1 MISRIGTDQQE
12 ATMKRF
18 VLGARITLVTVSA
31 VAAFTLSQSAMA
43 APSLNCDAPKGRVER
58 KICRNSDLVQLH
70 NTMMVAYVRT
80 ERRIRPRSDVAGLIV
95 DQARWIERRN
105 SCWLKRC
112 ITAAYNQRTESL
124 RGWAVIR
131 DD

>member
-18 VLGARITLVTVSA
+18 ILGALSA
-31 VAAFTLSQSAMA
+31 AAALTLSQSAMA

-58 KICRNSDLVQLH
+58 KICRNSELKQLH
-70 NTMMVAYVRT
+70 NTMMVAYVST
-80 ERRIRPRSDVAGLIV
+80 ERRIRPRSDVAFLTL
-95 DQARWIERRN
+95 DQARWVERRN

-112 ITAAYNQRTESL
+112 IVAAHNQRTETL
-124 RGWAVIR
+124 RSYAVIR

>member
-18 VLGARITLVTVSA
+18 TLGALSI
-31 VAAFTLSQSAMA
+31 VAAAISLSQTAMA

-58 KICRNSDLVQLH
+58 KICRNSELKQLH

-80 ERRIRPRSDVAGLIV
+80 ERRIRPRSDVSGFIV
-95 DQARWIERRN
+95 DQARWVERRN

-112 ITAAYNQRTESL
+112 ITAAYNQRTETL
-124 RGWAVIR
+124 RSWAVIR